1 MTCEELLQIASR
13 IGRGLLESGAE
24 AYRVENSV
32 HYVIEAYDLGS
43 CHVFSIPNYLHIDLT
58 DQDGVTH
65 SCMSRASS
73 MKSVD
78 LEKLNALNALC
89 RSIAQEPKKS
99 CAGSMKS
106 KALRSIPFP
115 FKYFPTQWVQPASP
129 CFGAEMRWTALQQ
142 P

>member
-78 LEKLNALNALC
+78 LE
-89 RSIAQEPKKS
+89 
-99 CAGSMKS
+99 
-106 KALRSIPFP
+106 
-115 FKYFPTQWVQPASP
+115 
-129 CFGAEMRWTALQQ
+129 
-142 P
+142 

>member
-78 LEKLNALNALC
+78 AP
-89 RSIAQEPKKS
+89 QPKKS
-99 CAGSMKS
+99 GAGSMKS
-106 KALRSIPFP
+106 KAPRSIPFP